1 MRMSLVGRLMALGA
15 MMVAAVAARAE
26 PAHVKLAFFTQETEM
41 TWVSVIHPF
50 VDNVNRDGEGIVHI
64 DAFTNGA
71 LGRELPQQAQL
82 VLDGVA
88 DIAFTVP
95 GYSPGR
101 YPDNGVLEL
110 PGLARDVHDTS
121 LLFTRMIAKNALRG
135 YEPFYVIGAIGTPP
149 SYIHSRNKIASVDD
163 IKGKKMRIA
172 NATEAAAF
180 KGMGGVPVLI
190 PINEVA
196 EGIGRGT
203 IDAVSTHLGTLFDF
217 GIDRVTS
224 YHYLLRIGFSPLAI
238 VMNKQK
244 FDALPKPAQD
254 VIRKYSG
261 EWFAET
267 YAKGYQAYVDKL
279 LAQLQADPKHHV
291 IEPEKADVEKA
302 QALFKPT
309 YDEWQAKDPRN
320 PALLK
325 TVQAELEHI
334 HAGM

>member
-1 MRMSLVGRLMALGA
+1 MRMTIGGRLLALGA
-15 MMVAAVAARAE
+15 MLLATAAARAE

-50 VDNVNRDGEGIVHI
+50 VDNVNRDGEGIIHI

-71 LGRELPQQAQL
+71 LGRDLPQQAQL

-110 PGLARDVHDTS
+110 PGLARDVHDST
-121 LLFTRMIAKNALRG
+121 LLYTRLMAKNALRG
-135 YEPFYVIGAIGTPP
+135 YEKFYVIGALGTPP
-149 SYIHSRNKIASVDD
+149 SYIHSRIKIASVDD
-163 IKGKKMRIA
+163 IKSKKVRIA
-172 NATEAAAF
+172 NATEASAF
-180 KGMGGVPVLI
+180 KDLGGVPVLI

-203 IDAVSTHLGTLFDF
+203 IDAVSTHIGTLFDF
-217 GIDRVTS
+217 GIDRVTA
-224 YHYLLRIGFSPLAI
+224 YHYLLRIGNSPLAV
-238 VMNKQK
+238 VMNKEK
-244 FDALPKPAQD
+244 FDSLSKPAQD

-279 LAQLQADPKHHV
+279 LAQLRADPKHHV
-291 IEPEKADVEKA
+291 IEPDKADVEKA

-309 YDEWQAKDPRN
+309 YDAWEAKDPRN
-320 PALLK
+320 PELLK
-325 TVQAELEHI
+325 TVQAELERI